1 MTADA
6 RTRYVLNEAQTAAK
20 LVSGW
25 IFNKR
30 SFLLGTVK
38 NISTDIHAELT
49 KIDFKTTSSHK
60 KLILIVAT

>member
-1 MTADA
+1 MLTTADA
-6 RTRYVLNEAQTAAK
+6 KARYVLNEAQTAAK

-38 NISTDIHAELT
+38 NINTDIHADLPKVDYENYFLT
-49 KIDFKTTSSHK
+49 
-60 KLILIVAT
+60 